1 MFGNSLRKHQIK
13 SVMLQ
18 NVGRY
23 LLMSK
28 QQENPLLGHG
38 TNFLH
43 MLCIEHD
50 IEEVKAF

>member
-1 MFGNSLRKHQIK
+1 
-13 SVMLQ
+13 MLQ
-18 NVGRY
+18 NVGSY

-28 QQENPLLGHG
+28 QEKQLLGHG

-43 MLCIEHD
+43 MLCVEHD